1 MVSPILELT
10 NINKS
15 FGHVHANKNINLT
28 INKGTIHGIIGE
40 NGAGKS
46 TLMSI
51 VFGLYQAN
59 SGKIK
64 INEKEIKLKSPRDS
78 ILNGIGMVHQH
89 FMLVENFTVLE
100 NIILGFE
107 GETVFGEKLETAKKD
122 LEKLCETYNFNIDL
136 DATISDLSVGFRQRV
151 EILKSLYRGAE
162 ILILDEPTGVL
173 TPQEVDELFKI
184 LRSLKEEGKTI
195 VLITH
200 KLIEIMDLTSE
211 VSVMRQGEMVGHT
224 KTQDTNKEKLAEMM
238 VGRNVLLRVDKT
250 EIKKGD
256 PIFRV
261 NELSVKDDLDV
272 TRVKNVNLEICSG
285 EILGIAGVTG
295 NGQTELLEALSGIR
309 KVESGNIRLFGEK
322 ISDKHSFLNP
332 RMLKARGLAHVPE
345 DRQRMGLIG
354 DFKAYENLIFGYHDQ
369 EPFSK
374 SSILNHKEITEY
386 SNRVMQEYD
395 VRPNS
400 PNLIT
405 SNFSGGNQQK
415 IILSRELNENPKVL
429 LVGQPT
435 RGVDIGAIEFIH
447 QRLIN
452 MRDKGAA
459 ILLASVELDEIL
471 SLSDR
476 IIVMF
481 DGKIV
486 GEKINKNI
494 TDRELGLLMAGV
506 TEWAIL
512 LLINQRYLGGYL
524 T

>member
-1 MVSPILELT
+1 MVSPILELS

-51 VFGLYQAN
+51 VYGLYQADSGTIKV
-59 SGKIK
+59 SGKE
-64 INEKEIKLKSPRDS
+64 INLKSPRDS
-78 ILNGIGMVHQH
+78 IENGIGMVHQH

-100 NIILGFE
+100 NIVLGFE
-107 GETVFGEKLETAKKD
+107 GEIVFGKNLEKAKKD
-122 LEKLCETYNFNIDL
+122 LKNLCDTYNLNVDL
-136 DATISDLSVGFRQRV
+136 DSVIGDLSVGFRQRV

-162 ILILDEPTGVL
+162 IFILDEPTGVL

-200 KLIEIMDLTSE
+200 KLNEIMDLTSE
-211 VSVMRQGEMVGHT
+211 VSVMRQGEVVGHT
-224 KTQDTNKEKLAEMM
+224 QTENTNREKLAEMM
-238 VGRNVLLRVDKT
+238 VGRSVLLRINKSKT
-250 EIKKGD
+250 ERGD
-256 PIFRV
+256 VVFKV
-261 NELSVKDDLDV
+261 ENLTVKDDLDV
-272 TRVKNVNLEICSG
+272 TRVKNVNIEIHAG
-285 EILGIAGVTG
+285 EILGLAGVTG

-309 KVESGNIRLFGEK
+309 KVESGEIYLNGEK
-322 ISDKHSFLNP
+322 VSDSTEFLNP
-332 RMLKARGLAHVPE
+332 RELKEKGLAHVPE
-345 DRQRMGLIG
+345 DRQRMGLVT

-369 EPFSK
+369 EPYSK
-374 SSILNHKEITEY
+374 SSIMKDNKILDY
-386 SNRVMQEYD
+386 SKKVMEEYD
-395 VRPNS
+395 VRPRS
-400 PNLIT
+400 PNLMT

-415 IILSRELNENPKVL
+415 LILSRELNENPKIL

-447 QRLIN
+447 QRLID

-459 ILLASVELDEIL
+459 ILLVSVELEEVL

-476 IIVMF
+476 IVVMF

-486 GEKINKNI
+486 GERVNKDV

-506 TEWAIL
+506 A
-512 LLINQRYLGGYL
+512 
-524 T
+524 

>member
-1 MVSPILELT
+1 MVSPILELK

-51 VFGLYQAN
+51 VYGLYQAD
-59 SGKIK
+59 SGKILV
-64 INEKEIKLKSPRDS
+64 NEKEIKLRSPRDS
-78 ILNGIGMVHQH
+78 IENGIGMVHQH

-107 GETVFGEKLETAKKD
+107 GELIFGKNLDKAKSD
-122 LEKLCETYNFNIDL
+122 LKKLCESYKLNIDL
-136 DATISDLSVGFRQRV
+136 DSVISDLSVGIRQRI

-162 ILILDEPTGVL
+162 VFILDEPTGVL

-200 KLIEIMDLTSE
+200 KLNEIMDLTSE
-211 VSVMRQGEMVGHT
+211 VSVMRQGEVVGHT
-224 KTQDTNKEKLAEMM
+224 NTSNTDKEKLAEMM
-238 VGRNVLLRVDKT
+238 VGRSVLLRINKS
-250 EIKKGD
+250 EAKKGD
-256 PIFRV
+256 VVFSVRDLV
-261 NELSVKDDLDV
+261 VKDDLDV
-272 TRVKNVNLEICSG
+272 TRVKKISLDIHAG
-285 EILGIAGVTG
+285 EILGLAGVTG

-309 KVESGNIRLFGEK
+309 KVESGEIHLFDDK
-322 ISDKHSFLNP
+322 ISDQDNYLNP
-332 RMLKARGLAHVPE
+332 RDLKEKGLAHIPE
-345 DRQRMGLIG
+345 DRQRMGLVTE
-354 DFKAYENLIFGYHDQ
+354 FKAHENLIFGYHHQ
-369 EPFSK
+369 EPYSK
-374 SSILNHKEITEY
+374 SSILQEKEIM
-386 SNRVMQEYD
+386 SFSKKVMEEYD
-395 VRPNS
+395 VRPTS

-429 LVGQPT
+429 LIGQPT

-447 QRLIN
+447 QRLID

-459 ILLASVELDEIL
+459 ILLVSVELEEVL

-476 IIVMF
+476 IVVMF
-481 DGKIV
+481 DGNIV
-486 GEKINKNI
+486 GEKINKDV
-494 TDRELGLLMAGV
+494 TDRDLGLLMAGV
-506 TEWAIL
+506 A
-512 LLINQRYLGGYL
+512 
-524 T
+524 

>member
-1 MVSPILELT
+1 
-10 NINKS
+10 
-15 FGHVHANKNINLT
+15 
-28 INKGTIHGIIGE
+28 
-40 NGAGKS
+40 
-46 TLMSI
+46 MSI

-59 SGKIK
+59 SGSIK
-64 INEKEIKLKSPRDS
+64 INGKEINLRSPRDS
-78 ILNGIGMVHQH
+78 IENGIGMVHQH

-107 GETVFGEKLETAKKD
+107 GETVFGEKLANAKKD
-122 LEKLCETYNFNIDL
+122 LEKLCKTYNFNIDL
-136 DATISDLSVGFRQRV
+136 DATIADLSVGFRQRV

-184 LRSLKEEGKTI
+184 LRSLKDEGKTI

-224 KTQDTNKEKLAEMM
+224 KTKDTNKEQLAEMM
-238 VGRNVLLRVDKT
+238 VGRSVLLRVDKK
-250 EIKKGD
+250 EIKKGEV
-256 PIFRV
+256 IFKV
-261 NELSVKDDLDV
+261 NNLSVKDDLDV
-272 TRVKNVNLEICSG
+272 ARVKNINLEIRSG

-309 KVESGNIRLFGEK
+309 KVESGNIQLFGEK
-322 ISDKHSFLNP
+322 ISDQYNFLNP
-332 RMLKARGLAHVPE
+332 RMLKDKGLAHVPE
-345 DRQRMGLIG
+345 DRQRKGLIS
-354 DFKAYENLIFGYHDQ
+354 DFKAHENLIFGYHDQ

-374 SSILNHKEITEY
+374 SAVLNSQEITEY
-386 SNRVMQEYD
+386 SSKIMQEYD

-447 QRLIN
+447 QRLID
-452 MRDKGAA
+452 MRDRGAA

-486 GEKINKNI
+486 GEKENKNV

-506 TEWAIL
+506 A
-512 LLINQRYLGGYL
+512 
-524 T
+524 

>member
-1 MVSPILELT
+1 MVSPILELKE
-10 NINKS
+10 INKS
-15 FGHVHANKNINLT
+15 FGHVQANKNINLK

-51 VFGLYQAN
+51 VFGLYQAD
-59 SGKIK
+59 SGVIE
-64 INEKEIKLKSPRDS
+64 INGKTINLKSPRDS
-78 ILNGIGMVHQH
+78 IESGIGMVHQH
-89 FMLVENFTVLE
+89 FMLVENFSVLE

-107 GETVFGEKLETAKKD
+107 GELVFGKNLEKAKTD
-122 LEKLCETYNFNIDL
+122 LKKLCENYKLNIDL
-136 DATISDLSVGFRQRV
+136 DSIIGDLSVGFRQRV

-184 LRSLKEEGKTI
+184 LRSLQEEGKTI

-200 KLIEIMDLTSE
+200 KLNEIMDLTSE

-224 KTQDTNKEKLAEMM
+224 KTNSTNKEELAEMM
-238 VGRNVLLRVDKT
+238 VGRSVLLRINKST
-250 EIKKGD
+250 AKKGEVV
-256 PIFRV
+256 FSV
-261 NELSVKDDLDV
+261 KNLVVKDDLDV
-272 TRVKNVNLEICSG
+272 TRVKNVNLEVHSG
-285 EILGIAGVTG
+285 EILGLAGVTG

-309 KVESGNIRLFGEK
+309 KIESGNIELFNET
-322 ISDKHSFLNP
+322 ISDKNNFLDP
-332 RMLKARGLAHVPE
+332 RSLKEKGLAHVPE
-345 DRQRMGLIG
+345 DRQRMGLITE
-354 DFKAYENLIFGYHDQ
+354 FKANENLIFGYHHH

-374 SSILNHKEITEY
+374 SSILQEKNILSFSKK
-386 SNRVMQEYD
+386 VMGEYD

-415 IILSRELNENPKVL
+415 IILSRELNKNPKVL

-447 QRLIN
+447 QRLID

-459 ILLASVELDEIL
+459 ILLVSVELEEVL

-476 IIVMF
+476 IVVMF
-481 DGKIV
+481 DGNIV
-486 GEKINKNI
+486 GERINKNV

-506 TEWAIL
+506 I
-512 LLINQRYLGGYL
+512 
-524 T
+524 

>member
-1 MVSPILELT
+1 MVSPILQLT

-51 VFGLYQAN
+51 VYGLYQAD
-59 SGKIK
+59 SGIIK
-64 INEKEIKLKSPRDS
+64 VNDKVIKLKSPRDS
-78 ILNGIGMVHQH
+78 IENGIGMVHQH

-100 NIILGFE
+100 NIVLGFE
-107 GETVFGEKLETAKKD
+107 GEVVFGKN
-122 LEKLCETYNFNIDL
+122 LEKAKIDLKNLCETYNLNVDL
-136 DATISDLSVGFRQRV
+136 DSVISDLSVGFRQRV

-162 ILILDEPTGVL
+162 VFILDEPTGVL

-200 KLIEIMDLTSE
+200 KLNEIMDLTSE
-211 VSVMRQGEMVGHT
+211 VSVMRQGEVVGHT
-224 KTQDTNKEKLAEMM
+224 KTENTNREKLAEMM
-238 VGRNVLLRVDKT
+238 VGRSVLLRINKSNT
-250 EIKKGD
+250 QRGD
-256 PIFRV
+256 VAFKV
-261 NELSVKDDLDV
+261 ENLSVKDDLDV
-272 TRVKNVNLEICSG
+272 TRVKNVNLEIHAG
-285 EILGIAGVTG
+285 EILGLAGVTG

-309 KVESGNIRLFGEK
+309 KVESGEIFLNGEK
-322 ISDKHSFLNP
+322 ISDSSALLNP
-332 RMLKARGLAHVPE
+332 RELKEKGLAHIPE
-345 DRQRMGLIG
+345 DRQRMGLVT

-369 EPFSK
+369 EPYSK
-374 SSILNHKEITEY
+374 SSIMRENKILDY
-386 SNRVMQEYD
+386 SKRVMEEYD
-395 VRPNS
+395 VRPRS
-400 PNLIT
+400 PHLMT

-415 IILSRELNENPKVL
+415 LILSRELNENPKVL
-429 LVGQPT
+429 LIGQPT

-447 QRLIN
+447 QRLID

-459 ILLASVELDEIL
+459 ILLVSVELEEVL

-476 IIVMF
+476 IVVMF
-481 DGKIV
+481 DGNIV
-486 GEKINKNI
+486 GERINKDV

-506 TEWAIL
+506 A
-512 LLINQRYLGGYL
+512 
-524 T
+524 

>member
-1 MVSPILELT
+1 MVSPILELKD
-10 NINKS
+10 ISKS
-15 FGHVHANKNINLT
+15 FGHVQANKNINLK

-51 VFGLYQAN
+51 VFGLYQAD
-59 SGKIK
+59 SGTININDKIVKIK
-64 INEKEIKLKSPRDS
+64 SPKHS
-78 ILNGIGMVHQH
+78 IISGIGMVHQH
-89 FMLVENFTVLE
+89 FMLVENFSVLE

-107 GETVFGEKLETAKKD
+107 GELVFGKNLEKAKKD
-122 LEKLCETYNFNIDL
+122 LKDLCDTYKLNINL
-136 DATISDLSVGFRQRV
+136 DSIISDLSVGFRQRV

-184 LRSLKEEGKTI
+184 LRSLQQEGKTI

-200 KLIEIMDLTSE
+200 KLNEIMDLTSE
-211 VSVMRQGEMVGHT
+211 VSVMRQGEMVGHKKT
-224 KTQDTNKEKLAEMM
+224 KSTNKTELAEMM
-238 VGRNVLLRVDKT
+238 VGRSVLLRINKSSSKQGKAV
-250 EIKKGD
+250 
-256 PIFRV
+256 FSV
-261 NELSVKDDLDV
+261 NDLEVKDDLDV
-272 TRVKNVNLEICSG
+272 TRVKNVSFDIHEG
-285 EILGIAGVTG
+285 EILGLAGVTG

-309 KVESGNIRLFGEK
+309 KIESGEIKLFNETVSNQNFNLDPK
-322 ISDKHSFLNP
+322 ILKDK
-332 RMLKARGLAHVPE
+332 GLAHVPE
-345 DRQRMGLIG
+345 DRQRMGLVT
-354 DFKAYENLIFGYHDQ
+354 DFKAYENLIFGYHHQ

-374 SSILNHKEITEY
+374 SSILQEKNILSY
-386 SNRVMQEYD
+386 SKKVMEDYD
-395 VRPNS
+395 VRPS
-400 PNLIT
+400 APNLIT

-447 QRLIN
+447 QRLID

-459 ILLASVELDEIL
+459 ILLVSVELEEVL

-476 IIVMF
+476 IVVMF
-481 DGKIV
+481 DGQIV
-486 GEKINKNI
+486 GEKINKNV

-506 TEWAIL
+506 A
-512 LLINQRYLGGYL
+512 
-524 T
+524 

>member
-1 MVSPILELT
+1 MASPILELS

-15 FGHVHANKNINLT
+15 FGHVQANKDVTLT

-51 VFGLYQAN
+51 VYGFYQAD
-59 SGKIK
+59 SGTISINGKK
-64 INEKEIKLKSPRDS
+64 INLKSPRDS
-78 ILNGIGMVHQH
+78 IVSGIGMVHQH

-107 GETVFGEKLETAKKD
+107 GELVFGKKLEKAKKN
-122 LEKLCETYNFNIDL
+122 LKNLCETYKLNIDL
-136 DATISDLSVGFRQRV
+136 DSVISDLSVGFRQRV

-184 LRSLKEEGKTI
+184 LRSLRQEGKTI

-200 KLIEIMDLTSE
+200 KLNEIMDLTSE
-211 VSVMRQGEMVGHT
+211 VSVMRQGEMVGHK
-224 KTQDTNKEKLAEMM
+224 KTESTNKEKLAEMM
-238 VGRNVLLRVDKT
+238 VGRSVLLRINKT
-250 EIKKGD
+250 EAKKGD
-256 PIFRV
+256 VVFRV
-261 NELSVKDDLDV
+261 NNLQVKDDLDV
-272 TRVKNVNLEICSG
+272 MRVKDVNLEIHEG
-285 EILGIAGVTG
+285 EILGLAGVTG

-309 KVESGNIRLFGEK
+309 KIESGEIQLFNQI
-322 ISDKHSFLNP
+322 ISNQNNFLNP
-332 RMLKARGLAHVPE
+332 KDLKEKGLAHVPE
-345 DRQRMGLIG
+345 DRQRMGLIT
-354 DFKAYENLIFGYHDQ
+354 DFKAYENLIFGYHHQ

-374 SSILNHKEITEY
+374 SSILKEKDILTY
-386 SNRVMQEYD
+386 SEKVMEEYD
-395 VRPNS
+395 VRPQS

-415 IILSRELNENPKVL
+415 IILSRELNESPKVL

-447 QRLIN
+447 QRLID
-452 MRDKGAA
+452 MRNKGTA
-459 ILLASVELDEIL
+459 ILLVSVELEEVL

-476 IIVMF
+476 IVVMF

-486 GEKINKNI
+486 GERVNKDV
-494 TDRELGLLMAGV
+494 TDREIGLLMAGI
-506 TEWAIL
+506 A
-512 LLINQRYLGGYL
+512 
-524 T
+524 

>member
-1 MVSPILELT
+1 MVSPILELK

-15 FGHVHANKNINLT
+15 FGHVQANKNINLI
-28 INKGTIHGIIGE
+28 INQGTIHGIIGE

-51 VFGLYQAN
+51 VYGLYQAD
-59 SGKIK
+59 SGSISVSG
-64 INEKEIKLKSPRDS
+64 KEIKLKSPRDS
-78 ILNGIGMVHQH
+78 IESGIGMVHQH

-107 GETVFGEKLETAKKD
+107 GELVFGHKLNKAKED
-122 LEKLCETYNFNIDL
+122 LKNLCDTYKLNIDL
-136 DATISDLSVGFRQRV
+136 DSVISDLSVGFRQRV

-162 ILILDEPTGVL
+162 IFILDEPTGVL

-200 KLIEIMDLTSE
+200 KLNEIMDLTSE
-211 VSVMRQGEMVGHT
+211 VSVMRQGEVVGHT
-224 KTQDTNKEKLAEMM
+224 KTTDTNKEKLAEMM
-238 VGRNVLLRVDKT
+238 VGRSVLLRLNKA
-250 EIKKGD
+250 EAKLGD
-256 PIFRV
+256 VVFKV
-261 NELSVKDDLDV
+261 ENLTVKDDLDV
-272 TRVKNVNLEICSG
+272 TRVKNVNLEIRAG
-285 EILGIAGVTG
+285 EILGLAGVTG

-309 KVESGNIRLFGEK
+309 KVESGTIYLNDEK
-322 ISDKHSFLNP
+322 ISDKDNLLDP
-332 RMLKARGLAHVPE
+332 RELKEKGLAHVPE
-345 DRQRMGLIG
+345 DRQRMGLVT

-369 EPFSK
+369 EPYSK
-374 SSILNHKEITEY
+374 SSILKDNDILSY
-386 SNRVMQEYD
+386 SKKVMEEYD
-395 VRPNS
+395 VRPRS
-400 PNLIT
+400 PQLIT

-415 IILSRELNENPKVL
+415 IILSRELNENPKIL

-447 QRLIN
+447 QRLID

-459 ILLASVELDEIL
+459 ILLVSVELDEVL

-476 IIVMF
+476 ILVMF
-481 DGKIV
+481 DGNIV
-486 GEKINKNI
+486 GERINKDV

-506 TEWAIL
+506 A
-512 LLINQRYLGGYL
+512 
-524 T
+524 

>member
-1 MVSPILELT
+1 MVSPILELK

-51 VFGLYQAN
+51 VYGLYQAD
-59 SGKIK
+59 SGKILV
-64 INEKEIKLKSPRDS
+64 NEKEIKLRSPRDS
-78 ILNGIGMVHQH
+78 IENGIGMVHQH

-107 GETVFGEKLETAKKD
+107 GELIFGKNLYKAKSD
-122 LEKLCETYNFNIDL
+122 LKKLCESYKLNIDL
-136 DATISDLSVGFRQRV
+136 DSVISDLSVGIRQRI

-162 ILILDEPTGVL
+162 VFILDEPTGVL

-200 KLIEIMDLTSE
+200 KLNEIMDLTSE
-211 VSVMRQGEMVGHT
+211 VSVMRQGEVVGHT
-224 KTQDTNKEKLAEMM
+224 NTSNTDKEKLAEMM
-238 VGRNVLLRVDKT
+238 VGRSVLLRINKS
-250 EIKKGD
+250 EAKKGD
-256 PIFRV
+256 VVFSVRDLV
-261 NELSVKDDLDV
+261 VKDDLNV
-272 TRVKNVNLEICSG
+272 TRVKKISLDIHAG
-285 EILGIAGVTG
+285 EILGLAGVTG

-309 KVESGNIRLFGEK
+309 KVESGEIYLFDEK
-322 ISDKHSFLNP
+322 ISDQDNYLNP
-332 RMLKARGLAHVPE
+332 RDLKEKGLAHIPE
-345 DRQRMGLIG
+345 DRQRMGLVTE
-354 DFKAYENLIFGYHDQ
+354 FKAHENLIFGYHHQ
-369 EPFSK
+369 EPYSK
-374 SSILNHKEITEY
+374 SSILQEKEIM
-386 SNRVMQEYD
+386 SFSKKVMEEYD
-395 VRPNS
+395 VRPTS

-429 LVGQPT
+429 LIGQPT

-447 QRLIN
+447 QRLID

-459 ILLASVELDEIL
+459 ILLVSVELEEVL

-476 IIVMF
+476 IVVMF
-481 DGKIV
+481 DGNIV
-486 GEKINKNI
+486 GEKINKDV
-494 TDRELGLLMAGV
+494 TDRDLGLLMAGV
-506 TEWAIL
+506 A
-512 LLINQRYLGGYL
+512 
-524 T
+524 

>member
-1 MVSPILELT
+1 MVSPILELK

-51 VFGLYQAN
+51 VYGLYQAD
-59 SGKIK
+59 SGKILV
-64 INEKEIKLKSPRDS
+64 NEKEIKLRSPRDS
-78 ILNGIGMVHQH
+78 IENGIGMVHQH

-107 GETVFGEKLETAKKD
+107 GELIFGKNLDKAKSD
-122 LEKLCETYNFNIDL
+122 LKKLCESYKLNIDL
-136 DATISDLSVGFRQRV
+136 DSVISDLSVGIRQRI

-162 ILILDEPTGVL
+162 VLILDEPTGVL

-200 KLIEIMDLTSE
+200 KLNEIMDLTSE
-211 VSVMRQGEMVGHT
+211 VSVMRQGEVVGHT
-224 KTQDTNKEKLAEMM
+224 NTNNTDKEKLAEMM
-238 VGRNVLLRVDKT
+238 VGRSVLLRINKS
-250 EIKKGD
+250 EAKKGD
-256 PIFRV
+256 VVFSVRDLV
-261 NELSVKDDLDV
+261 VKDDLDV
-272 TRVKNVNLEICSG
+272 TRVKKISLDIHAG
-285 EILGIAGVTG
+285 EILGLAGVTG

-309 KVESGNIRLFGEK
+309 KVESGEIHLFDEK
-322 ISDKHSFLNP
+322 ISDQDNYLNP
-332 RMLKARGLAHVPE
+332 RDLKEKDLAHIPE
-345 DRQRMGLIG
+345 DRQRMGLVTE
-354 DFKAYENLIFGYHDQ
+354 FKAHENLIFGYHHQ
-369 EPFSK
+369 EPYSK
-374 SSILNHKEITEY
+374 SSILQEKEIM
-386 SNRVMQEYD
+386 SFSKKVMEEYD
-395 VRPNS
+395 VRPTS

-429 LVGQPT
+429 LIGQPT

-447 QRLIN
+447 QRLID

-459 ILLASVELDEIL
+459 ILLVSVELEEVL

-476 IIVMF
+476 IVVMF
-481 DGKIV
+481 DGNIV
-486 GEKINKNI
+486 GEKINKDV
-494 TDRELGLLMAGV
+494 TDRDLGLLMAGV
-506 TEWAIL
+506 A
-512 LLINQRYLGGYL
+512 
-524 T
+524 

>member
-1 MVSPILELT
+1 MVSPILELK

-15 FGHVHANKNINLT
+15 FGHVHANKNINLK

-51 VFGLYQAN
+51 VYGLYQAD
-59 SGKIK
+59 SGKISVNGK
-64 INEKEIKLKSPRDS
+64 QIKLKSPRDS
-78 ILNGIGMVHQH
+78 IENGIGMVHQH

-107 GETVFGEKLETAKKD
+107 GELVFGKNLEKAKNDLKD
-122 LEKLCETYNFNIDL
+122 LCDTYKLNIDL
-136 DATISDLSVGFRQRV
+136 DSKISDLSVGFRQRV

-162 ILILDEPTGVL
+162 VFILDEPTGVL

-184 LRSLKEEGKTI
+184 LRSLREEGKTI

-200 KLIEIMDLTSE
+200 KLNEIMDLTSE
-211 VSVMRQGEMVGHT
+211 VSVMRQGEMVGQT
-224 KTQDTNKEKLAEMM
+224 STELTNKEKLAEMM
-238 VGRNVLLRVDKT
+238 VGRSVLLRINKAKAKRGEVVFKVENLT
-250 EIKKGD
+250 
-256 PIFRV
+256 
-261 NELSVKDDLDV
+261 VKDDLGV
-272 TRVKNVNLEICSG
+272 MRVKNVNLEIHEG
-285 EILGIAGVTG
+285 EILGLAGVTG

-309 KVESGNIRLFGEK
+309 HVESGEIYLQNEK
-322 ISDKHSFLNP
+322 ISDNKALLDP
-332 RMLKARGLAHVPE
+332 RQLKEKGLAHVPE
-345 DRQRMGLIG
+345 DRQRMGLVT

-369 EPFSK
+369 YPYSK
-374 SSILNHKEITEY
+374 SSIMKDNNILDY
-386 SNRVMQEYD
+386 SKKVMEEYD
-395 VRPNS
+395 VRPRS
-400 PNLIT
+400 PYLIT

-415 IILSRELNENPKVL
+415 LILSRELNENPKVL

-447 QRLIN
+447 QRLID

-459 ILLASVELDEIL
+459 ILLVSVELEEVL

-476 IIVMF
+476 IVVMF
-481 DGKIV
+481 DGNIV
-486 GEKINKNI
+486 GERINKDV

-506 TEWAIL
+506 A
-512 LLINQRYLGGYL
+512 
-524 T
+524 